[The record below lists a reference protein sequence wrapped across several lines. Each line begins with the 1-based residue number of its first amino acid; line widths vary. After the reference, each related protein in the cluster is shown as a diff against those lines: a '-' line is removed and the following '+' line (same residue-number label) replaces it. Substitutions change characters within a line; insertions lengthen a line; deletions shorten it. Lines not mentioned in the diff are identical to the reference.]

1 MRRLEGIA
9 KGFQRLMRTVFFVIS
24 TGIFTNQLWSRLP
37 GMLTKKREAEY
48 RKKTE
53 ELIKK
58 IDFEKDYH
66 NITTTSLYRKKQTK
80 AEAK

>member
-1 MRRLEGIA
+1 M
-9 KGFQRLMRTVFFVIS
+9 
-24 TGIFTNQLWSRLP
+24 
-37 GMLTKKREAEY
+37 
-48 RKKTE
+48 E

-66 NITTTSLYRKKQTK
+66 NITTTSLDRKKQTK

>member
-1 MRRLEGIA
+1 M
-9 KGFQRLMRTVFFVIS
+9 
-24 TGIFTNQLWSRLP
+24 
-37 GMLTKKREAEY
+37 
-48 RKKTE
+48 E

-66 NITTTSLYRKKQTK
+66 NINTSLDRKKQTK